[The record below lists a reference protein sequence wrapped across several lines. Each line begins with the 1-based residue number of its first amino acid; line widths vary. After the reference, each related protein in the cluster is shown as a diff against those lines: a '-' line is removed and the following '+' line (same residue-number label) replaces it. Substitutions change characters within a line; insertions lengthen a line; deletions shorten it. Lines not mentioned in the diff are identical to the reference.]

1 MRIIAILSVLCLAAC
16 SGDPRSYGI
25 TGPGKP
31 QAPPEQPDDSSVGRP
46 GIPDSGTVYGPSVV
60 PSTGSNRYWGYN

>member
-1 MRIIAILSVLCLAAC
+1 MPAEL
-16 SGDPRSYGI
+16 
-25 TGPGKP
+25 
-31 QAPPEQPDDSSVGRP
+31 PDDSSVGRP